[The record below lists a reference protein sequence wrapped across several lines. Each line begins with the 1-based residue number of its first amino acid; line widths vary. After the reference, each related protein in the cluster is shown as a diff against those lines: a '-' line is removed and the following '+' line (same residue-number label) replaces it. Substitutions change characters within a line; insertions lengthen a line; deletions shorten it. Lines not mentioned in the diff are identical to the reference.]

1 MIELKCFVGKGTIE
15 DGFIV
20 SNCRSS
26 QGSVKGSLCLG
37 GGVAPGLLFFLLFF
51 GAIALFEFLHGVLD
65 SGTFLTSLSSLAFL
79 SRGSLSGN
87 FLLLVIELSVHEEV
101 NHDIPISVSGDL
113 TSEIEDFSAEEPEH
127 ESDALA
133 ALVVCG
139 DGNIDEVKG
148 RVGVSKG
155 NGGNVHV
162 RALNQGLVVGAGV
175 AHDDEAGLEEPSYLI
190 RFDITSWCS
199 G

>member
-1 MIELKCFVGKGTIE
+1 M
-15 DGFIV
+15 
-20 SNCRSS
+20 
-26 QGSVKGSLCLG
+26 
-37 GGVAPGLLFFLLFF
+37 GL
-51 GAIALFEFLHGVLD
+51 
-65 SGTFLTSLSSLAFL
+65 
-79 SRGSLSGN
+79 
-87 FLLLVIELSVHEEV
+87 
-101 NHDIPISVSGDL
+101 
-113 TSEIEDFSAEEPEH
+113 
-127 ESDALA
+127 
-133 ALVVCG
+133 G